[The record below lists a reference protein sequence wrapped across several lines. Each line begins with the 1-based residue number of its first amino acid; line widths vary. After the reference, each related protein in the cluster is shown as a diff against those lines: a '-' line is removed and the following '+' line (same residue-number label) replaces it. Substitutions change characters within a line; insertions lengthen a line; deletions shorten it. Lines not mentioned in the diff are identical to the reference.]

1 MTRTLPHDPYITAV
15 VDALTTAG
23 LEPTTAE
30 TRDTEENRFA
40 PDTGAELDALLV
52 WDGDTAGLNTDA
64 HEDGIVLL
72 WEHPAEQWQWAPRK
86 QHGELKHEPEFLP
99 LHRWADPAAIVDV
112 VRVLLAG
119 LPAPGGQ
126 DPRLW
131 LHFVS
136 AHAAVDAWEATEA
149 AQTT

>member
-1 MTRTLPHDPYITAV
+1 MSIRTLPHDPYIKAV
-15 VDALTTAG
+15 VDALTAAG

-30 TRDTEENRFA
+30 TRDSEENRFD
-40 PDTGAELDALLV
+40 PDSGTELDALLV
-52 WDGDTAGLNTDA
+52 WDGDTAGLNTDEFE
-64 HEDGIVLL
+64 HGFVLL

-86 QHGELKHEPEFLP
+86 RHGALEWEPEFLP

-119 LPAPGGQ
+119 LPVPGGE

-131 LHFVS
+131 VNF
-136 AHAAVDAWEATEA
+136 AAASEAVTAWASE
-149 AQTT
+149 